1 MSKVDRHGLKMVGLR
16 KACSETKWLDHAR
29 CGGYVQIF
37 YDRRNGT
44 VIAHSHEGRQSWTVY
59 ENKDIVLV
67 TGVEYSMTMQ
77 EIADAI
83 DWTVRHIERMEK
95 MGM

>member
-1 MSKVDRHGLKMVGLR
+1 MSKVNKHGLKMVGLK
-16 KACSETKWLDHAR
+16 KACGETKWLDHAR
-29 CGGYVQIF
+29 WGGYVQIF

-44 VIAHSHEGRQSWTVY
+44 VIAHSHESSQSWTVY
-59 ENKDIVLV
+59 EDKNIVLV

-83 DWTVRHIERMEK
+83 DWEVRHIDRMEAMWK
-95 MGM
+95 